1 MTAECIL
8 VISHRRSGTHWTID
22 TVRNNFA
29 STSRTF
35 LTLERLLP
43 WHKDSVSLDKFQS
56 LLASQNGIPIIKT
69 HLLPTLGAFTQEPV
83 LEGFV
88 QSLLDKSKIV
98 YVYRDGRDVLVSLY
112 HYAKKF
118 NPEIGQI
125 SFSDFI
131 RMDDEGGRGRE
142 NGVRVDRMEY
152 WRRHVEGWLARPDV
166 FGLQYENLH
175 SNYEESVANIGDFLG
190 LELQSNIKRIELP
203 KYGNRSSTT
212 GRIVA
217 KAMDM
222 LRPVLSPKRLGR
234 SSAVLPRKG
243 VVGDW
248 RQYFS
253 DEDLLLFDTVAGE
266 LMRKLGYCSPED
278 LHAELL

>member
-1 MTAECIL
+1 MATECIL

-43 WHKDSVSLDKFQS
+43 WHKDSISLDKFQS
-56 LLASQNGIPIIKT
+56 LLASQDGIPIIKT
-69 HLLPTLGAFTQEPV
+69 HLLPTLGAFTQEPA

-88 QSLLDKSKIV
+88 HGLLDKSKIV

-118 NPEIGQI
+118 NPEIEQI

-131 RMDDEGGRGRE
+131 RMDDEGSRSVG
-142 NGVRVDRMEY
+142 NGECISRMEY

-166 FGLQYENLH
+166 LGLQYESLH
-175 SNYEESVANIGDFLG
+175 SNYEESVANIANF
-190 LELQSNIKRIELP
+190 LELKPQSNIKKIELP
-203 KYGNRSSTT
+203 KYGNRSSAT
-212 GRIVA
+212 GKMVA

-222 LRPVLSPKRLGR
+222 LRSMLRPKSLGK

-248 RQYFS
+248 RQHFAE
-253 DEDLLLFDTVAGE
+253 EDLLLFDTVAGD
-266 LMRKLGYCSPED
+266 LMRQLGYCQPGN
-278 LHAELL
+278 LHK